1 MNGSLR
7 SLLRA
12 EWIGLLV
19 VVVVITLGLAT
30 LTEQFRTPFN
40 VYVLIF
46 NIALAVVVAYGQMVV
61 VATGGMNIAL
71 GAIGG
76 LTAVI
81 MAGLMESY
89 GVPLPLVIVVGLA
102 AGSLMGFIN
111 GFLTVKTGINPF
123 VITLAMASAY
133 TGANM
138 AITSANPYYNI
149 DPILVHWGQA
159 RTGILPHPAI
169 VSIVVAA
176 LLGLLFYRLIRG
188 RQILAVGGNTKAA
201 EMTGVP
207 VGRVIISAHV
217 LSGFLASLAGLLTMA
232 RLGNGTPTIGSDWLL
247 PGFAAVIIGGVAL
260 EGGKVAVMGVLLGVA
275 ILELITNALAINRID
290 PYWVTLLQGSLI
302 LAAVGLGQLRTR
314 SIGRR
319 VRGAVGSMAGSTGG
333 VQR

>member
-1 MNGSLR
+1 MR

-12 EWIGLLV
+12 EWLGLFIV
-19 VVVVITLGLAT
+19 VALITLGLSAF
-30 LTEQFRTPFN
+30 TEQFRTSFN
-40 VYVLIF
+40 IYVLIF

-71 GAIGG
+71 GATGG
-76 LTAVI
+76 LSAVI
-81 MAGLMESY
+81 MAGLMESF
-89 GVPLPLVIVVGLA
+89 GVPLPIVIVVGLA

-149 DPILVHWGQA
+149 DQALVQWGQA
-159 RTGILPHPAI
+159 RTGVLPHPAI
-169 VSIVVAA
+169 VALIVAA
-176 LLGLLFYRLIRG
+176 LLGVLFYRLVLG
-188 RQILAVGGNTKAA
+188 RWILAVGGNVRAA

-247 PGFAAVIIGGVAL
+247 PGFAALIIGGVLL
-260 EGGKVAVMGVLLGVA
+260 EGGKVAVMGVVFGVA
-275 ILELITNALAINRID
+275 ILELIGNALAINRID

-302 LAAVGLGQLRTR
+302 LGAVGLGQLRR
-314 SIGRR
+314 GPAGRR
-319 VRGAVGSMAGSTGG
+319 TRDAPAGNTTPEG
-333 VQR
+333 

>member
-12 EWIGLLV
+12 EWLGLLAV
-19 VVVVITLGLAT
+19 VALITLGLSVF
-30 LTEQFRTPFN
+30 TEQFRTSFN
-40 VYVLIF
+40 IYVLVF

-71 GAIGG
+71 GATGG
-76 LTAVI
+76 LAAVI

-89 GVPLPLVIVVGLA
+89 HVPLAIVIVVGLS
-102 AGSLMGFIN
+102 AGLLMGFIN

-123 VITLAMASAY
+123 VITLAMGSAY

-149 DPILVHWGQA
+149 DPTLVAWGQA

-169 VSIVVAA
+169 VTIVVAV
-176 LLGLLFYRLIRG
+176 LLWTLFSRLVLG
-188 RQILAVGGNTKAA
+188 RRILAVGGNVRAA

-217 LSGFLASLAGLLTMA
+217 LSGFLASLAGLLSMA

-247 PGFAAVIIGGVAL
+247 PGFAAVIIGGVLL
-260 EGGKVAVMGVLLGVA
+260 EGGKVAVVGVILGVA
-275 ILELITNALAINRID
+275 ILELIGNALAINRID

-302 LAAVGLGQLRTR
+302 LGAVGLGLLRR
-314 SIGRR
+314 RPAGRR
-319 VRGAVGSMAGSTGG
+319 AGRAPADSATPAG
-333 VQR
+333 

>member
-19 VVVVITLGLAT
+19 VVGVITVALAT
-30 LTEQFRTPFN
+30 FTEQFRTPFN
-40 VYVLIF
+40 IYVLVF

-71 GAIGG
+71 GATGG
-76 LTAVI
+76 LAAVI

-89 GVPLPLVIVVGLA
+89 GLPLPIVIVVGLS
-102 AGSLMGFIN
+102 AGALMGFIN

-149 DPILVHWGQA
+149 DPILVEWGQA
-159 RTGILPHPAI
+159 RTGVLPHPAI

-176 LLGLLFYRLIRG
+176 LLGVLFYRLIRG
-188 RQILAVGGNTKAA
+188 RQILAAGGNSRAA

-247 PGFAAVIIGGVAL
+247 PGFAALIIGGVVL
-260 EGGKVAVMGVLLGVA
+260 EGGKVAVMGVILGVT

-290 PYWVTLLQGSLI
+290 PYWVTLLQGCLI
-302 LAAVGLGQLRTR
+302 LAAVGLGQLRNTPLF
-314 SIGRR
+314 RR
-319 VRGAVGSMAGSTGG
+319 ARGISPAGGSVDGA
-333 VQR
+333 RP

>member
-1 MNGSLR
+1 MSASLR

-12 EWIGLLV
+12 EWLGLLV
-19 VVVVITLGLAT
+19 VVALITLGLSVF
-30 LTEQFRTPFN
+30 TEQFRIGFN
-40 VYVLIF
+40 IYVLVF
-46 NIALAVVVAYGQMVV
+46 NIALAVIVAYGQMVV

-71 GAIGG
+71 GATGG
-76 LTAVI
+76 LAAVI

-89 GVPLPLVIVVGLA
+89 GVPLPIVIVIGLS

-138 AITSANPYYNI
+138 AITSANPYYKI
-149 DPILVHWGQA
+149 DPALVEWGQA
-159 RTGILPHPAI
+159 RAGVIPHPAI
-169 VSIVVAA
+169 VSIVVAVVLA
-176 LLGLLFYRLIRG
+176 LLFHRLVLG
-188 RQILAVGGNTKAA
+188 RRILAVGGNSRAA

-247 PGFAAVIIGGVAL
+247 PGFAALIIGGVLL
-260 EGGKVAVMGVLLGVA
+260 EGGKVAIMGVLMGVA
-275 ILELITNALAINRID
+275 ILELIGNALAINRID

-302 LAAVGLGQLRTR
+302 LAAVSLGQLRTA
-314 SIGRR
+314 SVGRR
-319 VRGAVGSMAGSTGG
+319 IRGALGRGTAAAG
-333 VQR
+333 

>member
-7 SLLRA
+7 SLLRSD
-12 EWIGLLV
+12 WLGLLFV
-19 VVVVITLGLAT
+19 VALITVGLSV
-30 LTEQFRTPFN
+30 LTEQFRVPFN
-40 VYVLIF
+40 IYVLVF
-46 NIALAVVVAYGQMVV
+46 NIALAAIVAYGQMVV

-71 GAIGG
+71 GATGG
-76 LTAVI
+76 LSAVI

-89 GVPLPLVIVVGLA
+89 GVPLPLVILIGLL

-138 AITSANPYYNI
+138 AITSANPYYHI
-149 DPILVHWGQA
+149 DPALVAFGQS
-159 RTGILPHPAI
+159 RTEILPHPAI
-169 VSIVVAA
+169 FTVLVAV
-176 LLGLLFYRLIRG
+176 LLGVLFHRLVLGRG
-188 RQILAVGGNTKAA
+188 ILAVGGNARAA
-201 EMTGVP
+201 ETTGIH

-247 PGFAAVIIGGVAL
+247 PGFAALIIGGMTL
-260 EGGKVAVMGVLLGVA
+260 DGGKIAVVGVLLGVA
-275 ILELITNALAINRID
+275 VLELIGNALAINRID

-302 LAAVGLGQLRTR
+302 LAAVGLGQLRR
-314 SIGRR
+314 RPVGRR
-319 VRGAVGSMAGSTGG
+319 PRSSAVPEATPAD
-333 VQR
+333 

>member
-1 MNGSLR
+1 MNATVR

-12 EWIGLLV
+12 EWLGLLAV
-19 VVVVITLGLAT
+19 VVLITLGLSVF
-30 LTEQFRTPFN
+30 TEQFSVPFN
-40 VYVLIF
+40 IYVLIF
-46 NIALAVVVAYGQMVV
+46 NIALAVVVAYGQMIV

-71 GAIGG
+71 GATGG
-76 LTAVI
+76 LAAVI

-89 GVPLPLVIVVGLA
+89 HVPLPIVIVVGLS

-149 DPILVHWGQA
+149 DPALVAWGQA
-159 RTGILPHPAI
+159 RTEILPHPAI
-169 VSIVVAA
+169 VSIVVAV
-176 LLGLLFYRLIRG
+176 LLAILFSRLVLG
-188 RQILAVGGNTKAA
+188 RRILAVGGNSRAA

-217 LSGFLASLAGLLTMA
+217 LSGFLASLAGLLAMA

-247 PGFAAVIIGGVAL
+247 PGFAALIIGGVPL
-260 EGGKVAVMGVLLGVA
+260 EGGKVAVLGVVLGVA
-275 ILELITNALAINRID
+275 ILELIGNALAINRID

-302 LAAVGLGQLRTR
+302 LAAVGLGQLRTA
-314 SIGRR
+314 SVGRR
-319 VRGAVGSMAGSTGG
+319 IRGALDRGTAPAG
-333 VQR
+333 

>member
-1 MNGSLR
+1 MNGALR

-12 EWIGLLV
+12 EWLGLFV
-19 VVVVITLGLAT
+19 VVAMITLGLS
-30 LTEQFRTPFN
+30 LFTEQFRTSFN
-40 VYVLIF
+40 IYVLVF
-46 NIALAVVVAYGQMVV
+46 NIALAVIVAYGQMVV

-71 GAIGG
+71 GATGG
-76 LTAVI
+76 LSAVI

-89 GVPLPLVIVVGLA
+89 GVPLPIVIVVGLS
-102 AGSLMGFIN
+102 AGSLMGLIN

-149 DPILVHWGQA
+149 DPALVEWGQA
-159 RTGILPHPAI
+159 RTGVLPHPAI
-169 VSIVVAA
+169 VALFVAV
-176 LLGLLFYRLIRG
+176 LLGVLFHRLVLG
-188 RQILAVGGNTKAA
+188 RRILAVGGNVRAA

-247 PGFAAVIIGGVAL
+247 PGFAALIIGGVLL
-260 EGGKVAVMGVLLGVA
+260 EGGKVAVLGVVLGVA
-275 ILELITNALAINRID
+275 ILELIGNALAINRID

-302 LAAVGLGQLRTR
+302 LGAVGLGQLRR
-314 SIGRR
+314 GPAGRQT
-319 VRGAVGSMAGSTGG
+319 RGASARITPPAG
-333 VQR
+333 

>member
-1 MNGSLR
+1 MNRSLR

-12 EWIGLLV
+12 EWTGLLV
-19 VVVVITLGLAT
+19 VVVVITLALS
-30 LTEQFRTPFN
+30 LFTEQFRSPFN
-40 VYVLIF
+40 IYVLIF
-46 NIALAVVVAYGQMVV
+46 NIALAVLVAYGQMVV

-76 LTAVI
+76 LSAVV

-138 AITSANPYYNI
+138 AITSANPYYKI
-149 DPILVHWGQA
+149 DPTLVAWGQA
-159 RTGILPHPAI
+159 RTEILPHPAI
-169 VSIVVAA
+169 VTIVVAV
-176 LLGLLFYRLIRG
+176 LLGLLFYRMVLG
-188 RQILAVGGNTKAA
+188 RRILAVGGNSRAA

-207 VGRVIISAHV
+207 VGRVVISAHV

-260 EGGKVAVMGVLLGVA
+260 EGGKVAVLGVVLGVA

-290 PYWVTLLQGSLI
+290 PYWVTLLQGTLI
-302 LAAVGLGQLRTR
+302 LAAVGLGQLRNV
-314 SIGRR
+314 SAGRR
-319 VRGAVGSMAGSTGG
+319 IRGASAGSPTATG
-333 VQR
+333 

>member
-1 MNGSLR
+1 MSTSLR

-12 EWIGLLV
+12 EWLGLLAVVALITIGLSV
-19 VVVVITLGLAT
+19 F
-30 LTEQFRTPFN
+30 TEQFRIGFN
-40 VYVLIF
+40 IYVLVF

-71 GAIGG
+71 GATGG
-76 LTAVI
+76 LAAVI

-89 GVPLPLVIVVGLA
+89 GVPLPIVIVVGLS

-138 AITSANPYYNI
+138 AITSANPYYHI
-149 DPILVHWGQA
+149 DPALVEWGQA
-159 RTGILPHPAI
+159 RTGVLPHPAI
-169 VSIVVAA
+169 VTVVVAV
-176 LLGLLFYRLIRG
+176 LLGVLFHRLVLG
-188 RQILAVGGNTKAA
+188 RRILAVGGNSRAA

-217 LSGFLASLAGLLTMA
+217 LSGFLASLAGLLAMA

-247 PGFAAVIIGGVAL
+247 PGFAALIIGGMQL
-260 EGGKVAVMGVLLGVA
+260 EGGKVAVMGVVLGVA
-275 ILELITNALAINRID
+275 ILELIGNALAINRID

-302 LAAVGLGQLRTR
+302 LAAVGLGQVRTA
-314 SIGRR
+314 SVGRR
-319 VRGAVGSMAGSTGG
+319 IRGALGRGTAPAG
-333 VQR
+333 

>member
-7 SLLRA
+7 SLLKA
-12 EWIGLLV
+12 EWLGLLAIV
-19 VVVVITLGLAT
+19 ALITLGLSVF
-30 LTEQFRTPFN
+30 TEQFRIGFN
-40 VYVLIF
+40 IYVLVF
-46 NIALAVVVAYGQMVV
+46 NIGLAVVVAYGQMIV

-71 GAIGG
+71 GATGG
-76 LTAVI
+76 LSAVI
-81 MAGLMESY
+81 MAAMMESY
-89 GVPLPLVIVVGLA
+89 GVPLPIVIIVGLA
-102 AGSLMGFIN
+102 AGSLMGLIN
-111 GFLTVKTGINPF
+111 GVLTVKTGINPF

-149 DPILVHWGQA
+149 DQTLVAWGQA
-159 RTGILPHPAI
+159 RTGILPHPVI
-169 VSIVVAA
+169 VTIFVAV
-176 LLGLLFYRLIRG
+176 LLGILFHRLVLG
-188 RQILAVGGNTKAA
+188 RRILAVGGNSRAA

-247 PGFAAVIIGGVAL
+247 PGFAAVIIGGVPL
-260 EGGKVAVMGVLLGVA
+260 EGGKVAVMGVVFAVA

-302 LAAVGLGQLRTR
+302 LAAVGLGQLRTAPVGGRIRGMLGR
-314 SIGRR
+314 STT
-319 VRGAVGSMAGSTGG
+319 SAG
-333 VQR
+333 